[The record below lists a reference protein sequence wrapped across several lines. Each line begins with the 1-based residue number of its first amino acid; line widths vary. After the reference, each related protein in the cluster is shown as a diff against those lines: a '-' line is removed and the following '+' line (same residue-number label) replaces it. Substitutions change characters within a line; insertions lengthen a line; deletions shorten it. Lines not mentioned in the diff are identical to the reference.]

1 MGHVA
6 VGGQGQAPRDPDEPG
21 QTEGAA
27 VLKATDRVAVAIGLY
42 LAEVKAKV
50 KDGRRAPGSLETY
63 EYQAMKNLIPGREDC
78 S

>member
-1 MGHVA
+1 M
-6 VGGQGQAPRDPDEPG
+6 
-21 QTEGAA
+21 
-27 VLKATDRVAVAIGLY
+27 LKATDRVAVAIGLY